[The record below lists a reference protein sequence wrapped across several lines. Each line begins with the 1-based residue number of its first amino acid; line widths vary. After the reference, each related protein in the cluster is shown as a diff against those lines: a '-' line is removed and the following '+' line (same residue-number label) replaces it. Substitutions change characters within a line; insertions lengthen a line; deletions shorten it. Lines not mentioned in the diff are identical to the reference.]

1 VPRGFARRRGGEDGG
16 AAGWIYADL
25 FLALMIVGLGSAVV
39 TTAGAEGTKPPVE
52 PLVSTFRL
60 SCEEF
65 LIPLPYRL
73 VNRGKVAI
81 GQTIDAAVAQELAK
95 RGWETDQGKPGLVI
109 VAGGVSS
116 NETAGDGDRRAQRL
130 SPTIRNSSELL
141 KSVEIRTIGAPAVG
155 VNGVR
160 TSIGSAGNYG
170 LIVYLVYSGGELLE
184 NCAQ

>member
-1 VPRGFARRRGGEDGG
+1 MSRGFARRGGGDESG

-25 FLALMIVGLGSAVV
+25 FLAMMVVGLGSAVV
-39 TTAGAEGTKPPVE
+39 TTVGAGGTKPLVE

-65 LIPLPYRL
+65 LVPLSAGL
-73 VNRGKVAI
+73 VSRGKTAI
-81 GQTIDAAVAQELAK
+81 GASVDAAVAKELAK

-116 NETAGDGDRRAQRL
+116 NETAGDGDARAQRL

-141 KSVEIRTIGAPAVG
+141 KSVEIRTIGASAVRL
-155 VNGVR
+155 NGAR
-160 TSIGSAGNYG
+160 KLIGSAGNYG